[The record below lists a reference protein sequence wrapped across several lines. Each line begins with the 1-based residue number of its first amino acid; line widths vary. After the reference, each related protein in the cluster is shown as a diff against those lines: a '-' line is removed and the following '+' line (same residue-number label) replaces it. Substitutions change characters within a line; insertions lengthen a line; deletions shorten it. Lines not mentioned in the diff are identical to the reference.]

1 MNQPATCDYRF
12 SPASF
17 SRCVFWPH
25 ATSLP
30 FPNRDLMSERRIH
43 LLGASSPTSANSS
56 SVRSVRWSNSHQ
68 PSPASEHSRARRSAR
83 MASAPWRCPR
93 ACSISLSMRSATTP
107 CRDGVPIG
115 RVPTLPGRVVTRYGA
130 RVKRS
135 GSGRPRRRTR
145 AAWASTDWFASFSP
159 RRRSS
164 AACTGE
170 TS

>member
-93 ACSISLSMRSATTP
+93 ACSISLSMRRAVSVGRGLATSSQATIANP
-107 CRDGVPIG
+107 GQPILANAPAAG
-115 RVPTLPGRVVTRYGA
+115 CLTYAVATLPW
-130 RVKRS
+130 
-135 GSGRPRRRTR
+135 
-145 AAWASTDWFASFSP
+145 AASP
-159 RRRSS
+159 
-164 AACTGE
+164 
-170 TS
+170 